1 MSAADLTPGAWRDAN
16 VGAITSAAG
25 VLAAIG
31 AVAVFSATATKS
43 DATFSPYFVRHAAGL
58 AIGTLLLLGASR
70 LPLVAW
76 YRLALPFYLGSVAL
90 LAATLVVGDAANGA
104 RRWLELPGIGRFQPV
119 EFAKLGAVLATCAF
133 LSRRDSRAALT
144 PRSCALAFAFA
155 LPPIALCLQQPD
167 LGSAV
172 VIAALVGL
180 IVFVAGAPVRL
191 IALPALVGGAG
202 VALYCAL
209 NPYAM
214 RRVLAFLS
222 PWDDPT
228 GIGFQ
233 LVQSFVAF
241 GRGGLVGTGPGNG
254 LQKLHYLPEAHTDFV
269 LSVVA
274 EEAGLLGVALVL
286 GLFVAL
292 VIAGLRVAQRAT
304 HRFGLLLGFGA
315 TLSLGL
321 PALLNAA
328 VVMGLLPPKGLT
340 LPFLSYGRSS
350 LLVSCLAAGILL
362 SIARASSP
370 TRRGSRAA

>member
-1 MSAADLTPGAWRDAN
+1 MTAADFTTRGAGDSN
-16 VGAITSAAG
+16 VGAVTSAAG
-25 VLAAIG
+25 VLALIG

-43 DATFSPYFVRHAAGL
+43 DATFSPYFVRHALGL
-58 AIGTLLLLGASR
+58 AAGALLLLGAAR

-76 YRLALPFYLGSVAL
+76 YRLAFPFYLGSLAL
-90 LAATLVVGDAANGA
+90 LAATFAIGDSANGA
-104 RRWLELPGIGRFQPV
+104 QRWLELPGIGRFQPV
-119 EFAKLGAVLATCAF
+119 EFAKLATVLAVCAF
-133 LSRRDSRAALT
+133 LSRSDSRGELT
-144 PRSCALAFAFA
+144 PRACALAFVFA
-155 LPPIALCLQQPD
+155 LAPMALCLQQPD

-180 IVFVAGAPVRL
+180 LVFVAGAPVRL
-191 IALPALVGGAG
+191 LALPALAGGAG
-202 VALYCAL
+202 IALYCAL
-209 NPYAM
+209 NPYAK

-241 GRGGLVGTGPGNG
+241 GRGGLFGTGPGNG
-254 LQKLHYLPEAHTDFV
+254 LQKLHYLPEAYTDFV

-274 EEAGLLGVALVL
+274 EEAGLFGVALVL
-286 GLFVAL
+286 GLFIAL
-292 VIAGLRVAQRAT
+292 VIAGLRIAQRAA
-304 HRFGLLLGFGA
+304 HRFGVLLGFGA
-315 TLSLGL
+315 TMLLGL

-350 LLVSCLAAGILL
+350 LLVSALAAGILI
-362 SIARASSP
+362 SIARASAH

>member
-1 MSAADLTPGAWRDAN
+1 MSAPDFTPGAWRDAN

-25 VLAAIG
+25 ILAAIG

-43 DATFSPYFVRHAAGL
+43 DATFSPHFVRHAAGL
-58 AIGTLLLLGASR
+58 ALGALLLLGASR

-76 YRLALPFYLGSVAL
+76 YRLAYPLYLGSLGL
-90 LAATLVVGDAANGA
+90 LAATLSIGDAANGA
-104 RRWLELPGIGRFQPV
+104 RRWLELPVMGRFQPV
-119 EFAKLGAVLATCAF
+119 ELAKLASALVVCAF
-133 LSRRDSRAALT
+133 LSRSDSRGALT
-144 PRSCALAFAFA
+144 PRTCALAFAFA
-155 LPPIALCLQQPD
+155 LPPIALCLKQPD

-180 IVFVAGAPVRL
+180 IVFVAGAPLRL
-191 IALPALVGGAG
+191 ITLPALAGSAG
-202 VALYCAL
+202 VAVYCAL

-292 VIAGLRVAQRAT
+292 VIAGLRIAQRAT
-304 HRFGLLLGFGA
+304 HRFGLLLGFAA
-315 TLSLGL
+315 TMLLGL

-350 LLVSCLAAGILL
+350 LLVSCLAAGILI
-362 SIARASSP
+362 SIARASLQ

>member
-1 MSAADLTPGAWRDAN
+1 MSAADFTTRSASDAN

-25 VLAAIG
+25 VLALIG
-31 AVAVFSATATKS
+31 AVAVFSATTTKS
-43 DATFSPYFVRHAAGL
+43 DATFSPFFVRHAVGL
-58 AIGTLLLLGASR
+58 AVGALLLLGAAR

-76 YRLALPFYLGSVAL
+76 YRLALPLYVGSLAL
-90 LAATLVVGDAANGA
+90 LAATLAMGDTANGA
-104 RRWLELPGIGRFQPV
+104 RRWLDLPGIGRFQPI
-119 EFAKLGAVLATCAF
+119 EFAKLASVLAVCAF
-133 LSRRDSRAALT
+133 LARNESRGELT
-144 PRSCALAFAFA
+144 PRSCVLSFAFA
-155 LPPIALCLQQPD
+155 LPPIALCLKQPD

-180 IVFVAGAPVRL
+180 IVFVAGSPLRL
-191 IALPALVGGAG
+191 LALPALVGGVG
-202 VALYCAL
+202 IALYCSL
-209 NPYAM
+209 NRYAM

-241 GRGGLVGTGPGNG
+241 GRGGLFGTGPGNG

-286 GLFVAL
+286 GLFVGL
-292 VIAGLRVAQRAT
+292 VIAGLRIAQRAA

-315 TLSLGL
+315 TMLLGL

-350 LLVSCLAAGILL
+350 LLVSCLAAGILI
-362 SIARASSP
+362 SIARASAQ

>member
-1 MSAADLTPGAWRDAN
+1 MSAADFTTGSGQDAN
-16 VGAITSAAG
+16 IGAITSAAG
-25 VLAAIG
+25 ILALIG
-31 AVAVFSATATKS
+31 ALAVFSATTTKS
-43 DATFSPYFVRHAAGL
+43 DATFSPYFVRHAVGL
-58 AIGTLLLLGASR
+58 AAGALLLVGAAR

-76 YRLALPFYLGSVAL
+76 YRLALPLYVGSLGL
-90 LAATLVVGDAANGA
+90 LAATLAMGDSANGA
-104 RRWLELPGIGRFQPV
+104 QRWLDLPGIGRFQPV
-119 EFAKLGAVLATCAF
+119 ELAKLATVLAVCAF
-133 LSRRDSRAALT
+133 LSRSESRGDLT
-144 PRSCALAFAFA
+144 PRRCALAFAFA
-155 LPPIALCLQQPD
+155 LAPMALCLKQPD

-180 IVFVAGAPVRL
+180 VVFVAGAPIRL
-191 IALPALVGGAG
+191 LALPALAGGAG

-209 NPYAM
+209 HPYAM

-241 GRGGLVGTGPGNG
+241 GRGGLFGLGPGNG

-274 EEAGLLGVALVL
+274 EETGLVGVALVL
-286 GLFVAL
+286 GLFVGL
-292 VIAGLRVAQRAT
+292 VIAGLRIAQRAT

-315 TLSLGL
+315 TMLLGL

-328 VVMGLLPPKGLT
+328 VVMGLIPPKGLT

-350 LLVSCLAAGILL
+350 LIVSCVAAGILI
-362 SIARASSP
+362 SVARASGQA
-370 TRRGSRAA
+370 RRGSRPA

>member
-1 MSAADLTPGAWRDAN
+1 MRAAGFSHGPANDAN
-16 VGAITSAAG
+16 VGAVTSAAG
-25 VLAAIG
+25 ILALIG
-31 AVAVFSATATKS
+31 AVAVFSATATKTE
-43 DATFSPYFVRHAAGL
+43 DTFSPHFVRHAVGL
-58 AIGTLLLLGASR
+58 AVGALLLLGAAR

-76 YRLALPFYLGSVAL
+76 LRLAYPLYAVSLIA
-90 LAATLVVGDAANGA
+90 LAATLLLGHSANGA
-104 RRWLELPGIGRFQPV
+104 RRWLELPGIGVLQPV
-119 EFAKLGAVLATCAF
+119 ELAKLASVLAVCAF
-133 LSRRDSRAALT
+133 LARRDTRGDLT
-144 PRSCALAFAFA
+144 PRTCGQAFIFA
-155 LPPIALCLQQPD
+155 LVPMAICLRQPD

-180 IVFVAGAPVRL
+180 IVFVAGAPLRL
-191 IALPALVGGAG
+191 LALPGLVGGAG
-202 VALYCAL
+202 IALYCSL
-209 NPYAM
+209 NSYAM

-241 GRGGLVGTGPGNG
+241 GRGGLFGTGPGNG

-269 LSVVA
+269 LSVIA

-292 VIAGLRVAQRAT
+292 VLSGLRIAQRAT

-315 TLSLGL
+315 TLLMGL

-328 VVMGLLPPKGLT
+328 VVMGMLPPKGLT

-350 LLVSCLAAGILL
+350 LLVSCIAAGILI
-362 SIARASSP
+362 SIARASAQ